1 MAYAIMRAKKLTT
14 LGGVASSLKHN
25 FRERETPNAD
35 ADRTPDNE
43 QHGPASSTSQAMGQL
58 RELLPEK
65 RRKDAVLAVEYLMTA
80 SPEWWKSS
88 SEIQQNEFFERSLT
102 WLKDKYGAQHVF
114 VATVHR
120 DEKSPHLAAFVVP
133 MTVDGRLSA
142 KEFIGNRTKMSSD
155 QTSFAE
161 AVRDLCLERGI
172 EGSKAR
178 HQRVQ
183 QHYGQ
188 LERPPVEKPRL
199 NPDHLEPKILE
210 KGFFRSTMEG
220 PDLVAKRLEKL
231 FDRHYRPAIEQASV
245 TVQETRRAREMT
257 KTAHHL
263 SELEKTAQKALV
275 DMQQKLRSL
284 VDLVRAGGPALEVMR
299 SRLIEKYIARESE
312 ERKVLLADQLQVKR
326 GRDRDHSDLER

>member
-1 MAYAIMRAKKLTT
+1 MAYAIMRAKKLATS
-14 LGGVASSLKHN
+14 GGVASSLKHN

-43 QHGPASSTSQAMGQL
+43 QHGPATSTSQAMGQL

-88 SEIQQNEFFERSLT
+88 SENQQKEFFARSLT
-102 WLKDKYGAQHVF
+102 WLKDKYGAQNVF

-161 AVRDLCLERGI
+161 AVRDLGLERGI

-188 LERPPVEKPRL
+188 LERPAVGRPRL
-199 NPDHLEPKILE
+199 NPEHLEPKVLQ
-210 KGFFRSTMEG
+210 KGFFRSTFEG
-220 PDLVAKRLEKL
+220 PDLVAERVTKL
-231 FDRHYRPAIEQASV
+231 FDRHYRPAVEQASV
-245 TVQETRRAREMT
+245 TAQETRRAREMT

-263 SELEKTAQKALV
+263 RELEKTAQKARADIQQQLRGLI
-275 DMQQKLRSL
+275 DM
-284 VDLVRAGGPALEVMR
+284 VRAGGPALEVVR
-299 SRLIEKYIARESE
+299 NRFIENHEA
-312 ERKVLLADQLQVKR
+312 QQVKIDR
-326 GRDRDHSDLER
+326 GRGR